1 MWCDPPSETDDG
13 DDELPGAQCGPF
25 EWLLDEQEETEEG
38 DNRLGSLDIVLLL
51 MDWMHTYKT
60 TDTSTAHLWKI
71 IKLLVP
77 HDVDIRTFNTIKTI
91 LRKHEES
98 VVEVIY
104 IFV

>member
-1 MWCDPPSETDDG
+1 M
-13 DDELPGAQCGPF
+13 
-25 EWLLDEQEETEEG
+25 
-38 DNRLGSLDIVLLL
+38 

-104 IFV
+104 IFVSLHFVLIVRRFNIFVTYKSNIELICDETMT